1 MALSNRFCRHY
12 LMDRRGGDDRVTV
25 GSLDGR
31 DAQHGRRP
39 RVAVPVALARRDGRH
54 RRGGVVRRRRGRRC
68 RPRRWNPLRAIRDS
82 VCLLLS

>member
-1 MALSNRFCRHY
+1 
-12 LMDRRGGDDRVTV
+12 MDRRGGDDRVTV

-54 RRGGVVRRRRGRRC
+54 RRGGVIRRRRGRRC
-68 RPRRWNPLRAIRDS
+68 RPRRWNPLRAIRHIVCDS
-82 VCLLLS
+82 YYHDPFRYKPS